1 MKPSTSGGHS
11 AYQDLVLMQLRKY
24 YPDAADSLP
33 SSTWEIMERF
43 WNLDLTP
50 LNTLMQDCY
59 SVFGPAPRQP
69 SDMLRSFL
77 LSVEFKIP
85 TVTQWS
91 AELRQNHLY
100 AILSGFPVGN
110 TPGIGTF
117 YDFFRR
123 LWKSDKPNIRN
134 PIHPPK
140 KSPRKPDKKGE
151 KAPPVDK
158 IRIEDLLAQ
167 LQETPPDEADPC
179 SLLFEIFSQL
189 FLFPSADQGLIN
201 LKQLALSGDGTPVYT
216 AAQQR
221 KKRLCN
227 CLDNGIRDCDCPR
240 KYSQPDCDIGWD
252 SHRNTYYFGY
262 DLYMLTASD
271 SENDLPVFPLLG
283 PASRH
288 DLHGFAYAFFSM
300 KKYLPEA
307 AVAKVL
313 LDSAHDAMPL
323 YQYFRQE
330 GITPFIDLNWKA
342 GKPVQYKDT
351 FTIGKDGVPICRAGF
366 KMHPYGSEPKHEYLF
381 YRCPAMY
388 KKSGCTCD
396 NPCSPSS
403 YGRVVKLAAKN
414 NPRIINI
421 PPRDSAEWKLEYN
434 ARTSSERCNKRQK
447 IDLKLESGRH
457 RSSRMWYCR
466 LYSIMMCQHLNAWAL
481 PKTSSLKD
489 LFQQAA

>member
-1 MKPSTSGGHS
+1 MKPYTIGGHS
-11 AYQDLVLMQLRKY
+11 AYQDLVLTQLRKY

-43 WNLDLTP
+43 WNLNLSP
-50 LNTLMQDCY
+50 LNSIMQDCY
-59 SVFGPAPRQP
+59 SSFGPAPRQP

-85 TVTQWS
+85 SITQWS
-91 AELRQNHLY
+91 AELRHNHLY

-110 TPGIGTF
+110 TPGVGTF
-117 YDFFRR
+117 YDFFHR
-123 LWKSDKPNIRN
+123 LWKSDKSDIRDSV
-134 PIHPPK
+134 HPPK
-140 KSPRKPDKKGE
+140 KSPKKPDKKGE
-151 KAPPVDK
+151 KAPPTDK

-167 LQETPPDEADPC
+167 LQKTPPDEADPC
-179 SLLFEIFSQL
+179 SLLFEIFRKL
-189 FLFPSADQGLIN
+189 FLYPSAEQGLVD

-221 KKRLCN
+221 KKRLCS
-227 CLDNGIRDCDCPR
+227 CLENGIHDCDCPR
-240 KYSQPDCDIGWD
+240 SYSQPDCDIGWD
-252 SHRNTYYFGY
+252 SHRNCYYFGY

-271 SENDLPVFPLLG
+271 SDNDLPVFPLLG

-288 DLHGFAYAFFSM
+288 DLHGFTYTFFSM
-300 KKYLPEA
+300 KKLLPEA
-307 AVAKVL
+307 NVAKVL

-330 GITPFIDLNWKA
+330 KITPFIDLNWKA

-351 FTIGKDGVPICRAGF
+351 FSIGKDGIPICRAGF
-366 KMHPYGSEPKHEYLF
+366 KMHPNGSEPKHEYLF
-381 YRCPAMY
+381 YRCPAMF
-388 KKSGCTCD
+388 KKSGCSCD
-396 NPCSPSS
+396 NPCSQSP
-403 YGRVVKLAAKN
+403 YGRVVKLAARD
-414 NPRIINI
+414 NPRLINI
-421 PPRDSAEWKLEYN
+421 PPRDSEQWKLEYN

-447 IDLKLESGRH
+447 VDLKLEDGRH